1 MPAAST
7 SAEPAAAPMR
17 AEWEGHYLDGRTPA
31 RRRASVRLMRGGL
44 EITPEGAATRFWP
57 YGELRQTQGSY
68 AGEEVRLEW
77 GGELPEVLLVAD
89 PAFLADLRE
98 ISQTPSVRFHDPRE
112 RRRRRQLTVL
122 AALAVVA
129 IVAAIYLWGIPVASE
144 IVAARVPIA
153 WEESLGRSVVESL
166 VKPEMR
172 CHTDA
177 GQRALDE
184 LVATLVA
191 AAPPSGYTFRAQ
203 VADVK
208 TVNAFAVPGGN
219 IVVLRGL
226 LEEMRSPEE
235 LAGVLAH
242 EIQHV
247 LRRHSTK
254 ALVQHISTGL
264 LLTAVSGD
272 VSGVMAY
279 GLEGARVLGQLRYG
293 RAAEEEADALGMQLI
308 LRAGLDPSGMIAFF
322 EATRKEEGTGAGRPV
337 YLSSHPG
344 TGDRVARLTRLTQ
357 GAPPPRQP
365 ALGEAGWA
373 ALRAICA
380 KPAETR

>member
-1 MPAAST
+1 
-7 SAEPAAAPMR
+7 MR
-17 AEWEGHYLDGRTPA
+17 SEWEGHYLDGRTPT
-31 RRRASVRLMRGGL
+31 RRRATVRLMRGGL
-44 EITPEGAATRFWP
+44 EIMPDGGARQFWP
-57 YGELRQTQGSY
+57 YADLRQTQGSY
-68 AGEEVRLEW
+68 AGEEVRFER
-77 GGELPEVLLVAD
+77 GGDLPEVLVVAD
-89 PAFLADLRE
+89 PAFLVDLRE
-98 ISQTPSVRFHDPRE
+98 ISETPSARFHDPR
-112 RRRRRQLTVL
+112 RRGRRLQLTVL
-122 AALAVVA
+122 AGLAVVA
-129 IVAAIYLWGIPVASE
+129 VVTAIYLWGIPVAAE
-144 IVAARVPIA
+144 VIAERVPVT
-153 WEESLGRSVVESL
+153 WEESLGRSVVDSL
-166 VKPEMR
+166 VPREQR
-172 CHTDA
+172 CLTDA

-191 AAPPSGYTFRAQ
+191 GAPPSGYTFHAQ
-203 VADVK
+203 VADMRI
-208 TVNAFAVPGGN
+208 VNAFAVPGGY

-226 LEEMRSPEE
+226 LEELGSAEE

-254 ALVQHISTGL
+254 ALVQHMSTGL

-308 LRAGLDPSGMIAFF
+308 IAAGLDPRGMIAFF
-322 EATRKEEGTGAGRPV
+322 EATEKEEGKRGGRPV

-344 TGDRVARLTRLTQ
+344 AADRIARLTRLAQ
-357 GAPPPRQP
+357 GAPPPRRS
-365 ALGEAGWA
+365 AMGEAEWA

-380 KPAETR
+380 KPSETR

>member
-1 MPAAST
+1 
-7 SAEPAAAPMR
+7 MR
-17 AEWEGHYLDGRTPA
+17 TDWEGHYLDGRTPT
-31 RRRASVRLMRGGL
+31 RRRATVRLMRGGL
-44 EITPEGAATRFWP
+44 EITPEGAATQFWP

-68 AGEEVRLEW
+68 AGEEVRFER
-77 GGELPEVLLVAD
+77 GGPLPEAFVVAD

-98 ISQTPSVRFHDPRE
+98 ISQTPSARFHDPRG
-112 RRRRRQLTVL
+112 RSRRRQLTVL
-122 AALAVVA
+122 AGLAVVA
-129 IVAAIYLWGIPVASE
+129 IVAAIYLWGIPIVAE
-144 IVAARVPIA
+144 VVAARVPIA
-153 WEESLGRSVVESL
+153 WEERLGGSVVESL
-166 VKPEMR
+166 VPPEKR
-172 CHTDA
+172 CRSEA

-203 VADVK
+203 VADSKV
-208 TVNAFAVPGGN
+208 VNAFAVPGGY

-226 LEEMRSPEE
+226 LDEMRTPEE

-254 ALVQHISTGL
+254 ALVQHLSTGL

-293 RAAEEEADALGMQLI
+293 RAAEEEADALGMQLVI
-308 LRAGLDPSGMIAFF
+308 AAGLDPRGMIAFF
-322 EATRKEEGTGAGRPV
+322 EATQKKGGGESGRPV

-344 TGDRVARLTRLTQ
+344 AADRIARLTRLAQ
-357 GAPPPRQP
+357 AAPPPRRP
-365 ALGEAGWA
+365 ALGEAPWA

-380 KPAETR
+380 KPGATP

>member
-1 MPAAST
+1 
-7 SAEPAAAPMR
+7 MR
-17 AEWEGHYLDGRTPA
+17 TDWEGHYLDGRTPT
-31 RRRASVRLMRGGL
+31 RRRATVRLMRGGL
-44 EITPEGAATRFWP
+44 EITPEGAATQFWP

-68 AGEEVRLEW
+68 AGEEVRLER
-77 GGELPEVLLVAD
+77 GGPLPEASWW
-89 PAFLADLRE
+89 PTRPSWR
-98 ISQTPSVRFHDPRE
+98 ISARS
-112 RRRRRQLTVL
+112 RRRRARASTIR
-122 AALAVVA
+122 AAVA
-129 IVAAIYLWGIPVASE
+129 GACSSPCWRGWRWWRSWPRIYLWGIPIAAEV
-144 IVAARVPIA
+144 VAARVPIA
-153 WEESLGRSVVESL
+153 WEERLGGSVVESL
-166 VKPEMR
+166 VPPEKR
-172 CHTDA
+172 CRSEA

-203 VADVK
+203 VADNKV
-208 TVNAFAVPGGN
+208 VNAFAAPGGY

-226 LEEMRSPEE
+226 LDEMRTPEE

-254 ALVQHISTGL
+254 ALVQHLSTGL

-308 LRAGLDPSGMIAFF
+308 IAAGLDPRGMIAFF
-322 EATRKEEGTGAGRPV
+322 EATQKEEGRGVGPARLPLQPSRRGRPDRAPHPAGAGGSTTPA
-337 YLSSHPG
+337 
-344 TGDRVARLTRLTQ
+344 ARAR
-357 GAPPPRQP
+357 
-365 ALGEAGWA
+365 
-373 ALRAICA
+373 
-380 KPAETR
+380 

>member
-1 MPAAST
+1 
-7 SAEPAAAPMR
+7 MR
-17 AEWEGHYLDGRTPA
+17 TDWDGHYLDGRTPT
-31 RRRASVRLMRGGL
+31 RRRARVRLMGGGL
-44 EITPEGAATRFWP
+44 EITPEGAATQFWP

-68 AGEEVRLEW
+68 AGEEVRLER
-77 GGELPEVLLVAD
+77 GGELPEVLVVAD
-89 PAFLADLRE
+89 PFFLADLRE
-98 ISQTPSVRFHDPRE
+98 ISQTPSARFHDPRA
-112 RRRRRQLTVL
+112 RSRRRQLTVL

-129 IVAAIYLWGIPVASE
+129 VVAAIYFWGIPVAAE

-153 WEESLGRSVVESL
+153 WEESLGRSVVDSL
-166 VKPEMR
+166 VPPEKR
-172 CHTDA
+172 CRTDA

-184 LVATLVA
+184 LVATLLA
-191 AAPPSGYTFRAQ
+191 AAPPSGYTFHAQ
-203 VADVK
+203 VADIK
-208 TVNAFAVPGGN
+208 IVNAFAVPGGY

-226 LEEMRSPEE
+226 LEEMRSADE

-293 RAAEEEADALGMQLI
+293 RAAEEEADALGMQLVI
-308 LRAGLDPSGMIAFF
+308 AAGLDPRGMIAFF
-322 EATRKEEGTGAGRPV
+322 EATQKEEGKGSGRPV

-344 TGDRVARLTRLTQ
+344 AADRIARLTRLAQ
-357 GAPPPRQP
+357 GAPPPRRP
-365 ALGEAGWA
+365 ALGEAEWA

-380 KPAETR
+380 KPGETR

>member
-1 MPAAST
+1 
-7 SAEPAAAPMR
+7 MR
-17 AEWEGHYLDGRTPA
+17 TDWEGHYLDGRTPT
-31 RRRASVRLMRGGL
+31 RRRARVRLMRGGL
-44 EITPEGAATRFWP
+44 EITPEGAATQFWP

-68 AGEEVRLEW
+68 AGEEVRLER
-77 GGELPEVLLVAD
+77 GGELPEVLVVAD
-89 PAFLADLRE
+89 PSFLADLRE
-98 ISQTPSVRFHDPRE
+98 ISQTPSARFHDPRE
-112 RRRRRQLTVL
+112 RSRRRQLTVL

-129 IVAAIYLWGIPVASE
+129 VVAAIYFWGIPVAAE
-144 IVAARVPIA
+144 MIAARVPIA
-153 WEESLGRSVVESL
+153 WEVSLGRSVVDSL
-166 VKPEMR
+166 VPPEKR
-172 CHTDA
+172 CRTDA
-177 GQRALDE
+177 GQRAL
-184 LVATLVA
+184 VATLLA
-191 AAPPSGYTFRAQ
+191 AAPPSGYTFHAQ
-203 VADVK
+203 VADIK
-208 TVNAFAVPGGN
+208 IVNAFAVPGGY

-226 LEEMRSPEE
+226 LEEMRSADE

-308 LRAGLDPSGMIAFF
+308 IAAGLDPRGMIAFF
-322 EATRKEEGTGAGRPV
+322 EATQKEEGKGSGRPV

-344 TGDRVARLTRLTQ
+344 AADRIARLTRLAQ
-357 GAPPPRQP
+357 GAPPPRRP
-365 ALGEAGWA
+365 ALGEAEWA

-380 KPAETR
+380 KPGETR